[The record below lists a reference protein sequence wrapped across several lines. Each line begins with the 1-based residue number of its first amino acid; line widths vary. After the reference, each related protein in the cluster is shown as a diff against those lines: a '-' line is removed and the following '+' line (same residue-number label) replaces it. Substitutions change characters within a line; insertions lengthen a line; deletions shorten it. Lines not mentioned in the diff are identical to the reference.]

1 MLPLSLLLLLLLL
14 LYVLVMVVGFGS
26 MAVVVV
32 PVNHFSTCP
41 PSLSSSLALLPSLL
55 FLASVFVVALG
66 IGLLV
71 VVHGVDGEDDQ
82 PQRHGVVVA
91 EIRVESSSW
100 DSKLQWRANDADWD
114 KMGG

>member
-1 MLPLSLLLLLLLL
+1 MN
-14 LYVLVMVVGFGS
+14 V
-26 MAVVVV
+26 
-32 PVNHFSTCP
+32 FSCTQ
-41 PSLSSSLALLPSLL
+41 SQRAS
-55 FLASVFVVALG
+55 ASVG
-66 IGLLV
+66 IDDVLFNTFKTPSIDVQLRWT
-71 VVHGVDGEDDQ
+71 GEDDQ